1 MKLQKTTFKA
11 GSKIRLKD
19 FDTRATSETA
29 KEEAQETCEENSAAI
44 GDLSYRLYAEDR
56 RSLLISLQ
64 GMDTAG
70 KDGTIRHIMRSVDAQ
85 ATEVHPFKKPS
96 AVELDHDFLWRI
108 HQKVPARGNI
118 GIFNRSHYEDVLV
131 VRVHNLVP
139 RKEWAVRYD
148 RINDFEQH
156 LADSGVMLLK
166 FFLHI
171 SKEEQRERLQAR
183 LDNPNKRWKFSKA
196 DLSERQYWDDYQK
209 AYTDALNKCNT
220 SHAPWHIVCA
230 DRKWHRNL
238 VISSIVRRTLEKMDP
253 KFPPAEE
260 GLESVIVE

>member
-11 GSKIRLKD
+11 GSKILLED
-19 FDTRATSETA
+19 FDTRATSGTT
-29 KEEAQETCEENSAAI
+29 KEEAQKICEENSAAI
-44 GDLSYRLYAEDR
+44 GDLSYRLYAEDQ

-131 VRVHNLVP
+131 VRIHNLAP
-139 RKEWAVRYD
+139 RKEWAARYD

-156 LADSGVMLLK
+156 LADSV
-166 FFLHI
+166 
-171 SKEEQRERLQAR
+171 SR
-183 LDNPNKRWKFSKA
+183 S
-196 DLSERQYWDDYQK
+196 
-209 AYTDALNKCNT
+209 
-220 SHAPWHIVCA
+220 
-230 DRKWHRNL
+230 
-238 VISSIVRRTLEKMDP
+238 
-253 KFPPAEE
+253 
-260 GLESVIVE
+260 

>member
-1 MKLQKTTFKA
+1 MELQKTTFKP
-11 GSKIRLKD
+11 GSRIPLKD
-19 FDTRATSETA
+19 FDPRDTSGTSKEKARAVC
-29 KEEAQETCEENSAAI
+29 EANAAAI
-44 GDLSYRLYAEDR
+44 DDLSYRLYAENQR
-56 RSLLISLQ
+56 ALLIVLQ

-70 KDGTIRHIMRSVDAQ
+70 KDGTIRHLMQGVDAQ
-85 ATEVHPFKKPS
+85 ASEVYPFKKPS
-96 AVELDHDFLWRI
+96 SDELDHDFLWRI
-108 HQKVPARGNI
+108 HKKVPALGNI

-139 RKEWAVRYD
+139 RKEWAARYD

-156 LADSGVMLLK
+156 LADSGVTLLK

-209 AYTDALNKCNT
+209 AYTDALTKCNT
-220 SHAPWHIVCA
+220 PHAPWRIVCA

-238 VISSIVRRTLEKMDP
+238 VISSIVRSTLEKMGP
-253 KFPPAEE
+253 QFPPAEE
-260 GLESVIVE
+260 GFEGVVIE